1 MPDLN
6 PGDVFAGHRITGVAG
21 RGGMGVVYRAVQL
34 DLDRA
39 VALKLI
45 APQLAEDPGFR
56 ERFVRESRLAAAID
70 HPNVIPNYY
79 TGEYEG
85 ALYIA
90 MRYVEGS
97 DLRTLVRAAGRLD
110 PERAAHIVAQVASAL
125 DAAHERGIVHR
136 DVKPANVLLGASEHA
151 YLTDFGL
158 TKRISS
164 HSGQTHAGG
173 WVGTLGFVAPEQIRG
188 ERRAAE
194 VAGRLEPLLGLLG
207 QRAIDDRLELGPCV
221 GDARA
226 K

>member
-1 MPDLN
+1 
-6 PGDVFAGHRITGVAG
+6 
-21 RGGMGVVYRAVQL
+21 
-34 DLDRA
+34 
-39 VALKLI
+39 
-45 APQLAEDPGFR
+45 
-56 ERFVRESRLAAAID
+56 
-70 HPNVIPNYY
+70 
-79 TGEYEG
+79 
-85 ALYIA
+85 

-173 WVGTLGFVAPEQIRG
+173 WGGTLGLVAPAQIRG
-188 ERRAAE
+188 ER
-194 VAGRLEPLLGLLG
+194 
-207 QRAIDDRLELGPCV
+207 
-221 GDARA
+221 GDARSDVSA
-226 K
+226 LGGARPRSSACVCLRCPALAGGPPCQRDTDEATLWAHLHEDPPSLRASGPD